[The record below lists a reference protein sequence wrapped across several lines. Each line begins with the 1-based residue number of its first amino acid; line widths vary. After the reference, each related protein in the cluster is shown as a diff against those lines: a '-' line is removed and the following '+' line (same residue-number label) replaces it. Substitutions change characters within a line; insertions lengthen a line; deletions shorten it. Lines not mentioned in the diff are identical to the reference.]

1 MLHSL
6 LPQLTH
12 IGKYVTMVREE
23 YSYSNHLQF
32 VRFKGF
38 VLDWEVE
45 REIHLLLVSREF
57 IIIFGSCL
65 VDRIRTL
72 RGGGDVT
79 TRFLWPWNVNSTKM
93 WWPGKV
99 VLLADHPSRVWPVC
113 RWSHSHAE
121 ENTEETG
128 EWSGPWILMSL
139 ICITYS
145 TSSLADLLLQEGVP
159 LPKYEI
165 SSTVSPSLLRGGIF
179 SQELVRHG
187 DRSSQLNLIEFIRL
201 WLSNNAFVTLF
212 INSTPTPI
220 PSRLIGRCWS
230 VSYRVLKCGGILWND
245 EWTSNDL
252 HMPPYYIKWVV
263 IFLWWLTK
271 RVE

>member
-65 VDRIRTL
+65 VDRIRTW

-93 WWPGKV
+93 
-99 VLLADHPSRVWPVC
+99 
-113 RWSHSHAE
+113 
-121 ENTEETG
+121 
-128 EWSGPWILMSL
+128 
-139 ICITYS
+139 
-145 TSSLADLLLQEGVP
+145 
-159 LPKYEI
+159 
-165 SSTVSPSLLRGGIF
+165 
-179 SQELVRHG
+179 
-187 DRSSQLNLIEFIRL
+187 
-201 WLSNNAFVTLF
+201 
-212 INSTPTPI
+212 
-220 PSRLIGRCWS
+220 
-230 VSYRVLKCGGILWND
+230 
-245 EWTSNDL
+245 
-252 HMPPYYIKWVV
+252 
-263 IFLWWLTK
+263 
-271 RVE
+271 